1 MVWEALGSVLVGLVI
16 ALAATHWLPG
26 RFPARLLTLATG
38 PAAAL
43 LGAFLAHSILGPG
56 HFVHTLLAAAGLSAA
71 MLSLLVRPRGRLVRG
86 VAERG
91 LSGV

>member
-16 ALAATHWLPG
+16 TLAATRWLPG

-56 HFVHTLLAAAGLSAA
+56 HFFQTLLAAAGLSAA
-71 MLSLLVRPRGRLVRG
+71 MLSLLVRPSHSLVPARGM
-86 VAERG
+86 AP
-91 LSGV
+91 

>member
-16 ALAATHWLPG
+16 ALAATRWLPG
-26 RFPARLLTLATG
+26 RLPARVLTLSTG

-43 LGAFLAHSILGPG
+43 LGAFLAHSILGPD
-56 HFVHTLLAAAGLSAA
+56 HFVHTLLAAAALSAA
-71 MLSLLVRPRGRLVRG
+71 MLSLLVRPSRGLVGG
-86 VAERG
+86 VAKRS